1 MFVLRLWGPLYDFVF
16 IFCKLWSTLS
26 WPLCIKGALQKIKIL
41 YCSFSHSISYLYL
54 QEGNMGYRWKNKHR
68 YTKAEIIQLES
79 SFCHSSPLNVPTS
92 PHPSPSPFQCLSFVI
107 CLSWVT
113 HGWNQVAPRFKSAQ
127 WASFSH
133 NAPSPVWKWGESTSH
148 QHACSCT
155 GVTVTPL
162 GAHWQT
168 DWSSY
173 REGEERRRMDEWP
186 HFRCWE
192 KRRRCWLKPSVH
204 QPTHT

>member
-1 MFVLRLWGPLYDFVF
+1 MLYKRYKYY
-16 IFCKLWSTLS
+16 IALS
-26 WPLCIKGALQKIKIL
+26 LSPFPICISKKKIWK
-41 YCSFSHSISYLYL
+41 
-54 QEGNMGYRWKNKHR
+54 YRWKSKHR
-68 YTKAEIIQLES
+68 STRADIIPLES
-79 SFCHSSPLNVPTS
+79 SFCHSSPLFVPTS

-113 HGWNQVAPRFKSAQ
+113 LGWNQVAPRFKSAQ

-148 QHACSCT
+148 QHACSCA

-192 KRRRCWLKPSVH
+192 KRRRCWLKPSVD
-204 QPTHT
+204 QPTHR